1 MTAYIIRRLLS
12 VIPIT
17 LGVLLLV
24 FLIYRVIGG
33 DPAARLAGKN
43 ATPAK
48 IEQIRK
54 TFGYD
59 KPKFFGFWVQKF
71 FRAQPGA
78 GLGVVPVS
86 GQTVWEF
93 CLNLCSFR
101 LAVVSA
107 SGQTGWNF
115 KPAQG
120 ATRLAVAL
128 PDFDARQRY
137 RMEFRVEAPQG
148 CSLRVLLAHPG
159 AKPEN
164 QPIILEKSLSN
175 NARTF
180 VTADIAPTVDLDA
193 ADGGT
198 AQVTV
203 EITGGEATVSAL
215 QVWRAQS
222 NPFDSQFWQIVS
234 QFAQLNFGKSLQSN
248 QRISRMM
255 ADGVV
260 PSLCITTPIFVIEF
274 VVAVALALLCAY
286 YRNTWLDRTFVVIS
300 IVGMSVSGLVYIM
313 LGQYFFSFELGWFPV
328 WGFEG
333 INYVLLPVVI
343 GVVASIGGSLRFYRT
358 IMLDEMYQDYV
369 RTAFAKG
376 ASQRQVLF
384 KHVLKNALI
393 PILTNVVVAIPFLY
407 TGSLMLE
414 SFFGIPGLGRMT
426 VDAIYTG
433 DEPVLFA
440 MVFIGS
446 VVFVI
451 ANLITDLC
459 YTWAD
464 PRIRL
469 Q

>member
-1 MTAYIIRRLLS
+1 MTAYIIRRLFT

-24 FLIYRVIGG
+24 FTIYRVIGG
-33 DPAARLAGKN
+33 DPAVRLAGKN

-54 TFGYD
+54 QHGYD
-59 KPKFFGFWVQKF
+59 KPKFFNWQEAAKTG
-71 FRAQPGA
+71 RPM
-78 GLGVVPVS
+78 
-86 GQTVWEF
+86 
-93 CLNLCSFR
+93 
-101 LAVVSA
+101 AV
-107 SGQTGWNF
+107 
-115 KPAQG
+115 
-120 ATRLAVAL
+120 
-128 PDFDARQRY
+128 
-137 RMEFRVEAPQG
+137 
-148 CSLRVLLAHPG
+148 
-159 AKPEN
+159 
-164 QPIILEKSLSN
+164 
-175 NARTF
+175 
-180 VTADIAPTVDLDA
+180 
-193 ADGGT
+193 
-198 AQVTV
+198 
-203 EITGGEATVSAL
+203 
-215 QVWRAQS
+215 
-222 NPFDSQFWQIVS
+222 FDSQFWQLVR
-234 QFAQLNFGKSLQSN
+234 QFAQLEFGKSLQSN

-260 PSLCITTPIFVIEF
+260 PSLCITTPIFLIELT
-274 VVAVALALLCAY
+274 VAIALALLCAF
-286 YRNTWLDRTFVVIS
+286 YRNTWIDRTFVVIS
-300 IVGMSVSGLVYIM
+300 IVGMSISGLVYIM
-313 LGQYFFSFELGWFPV
+313 LGQYVFSFVLEWFPV

-333 INYVLLPVVI
+333 VNYVLLPVAI
-343 GVVASIGGSLRFYRT
+343 GVVAGISGSLRFYRT

-446 VVFVI
+446 VIFVI
-451 ANLITDLC
+451 ANLITDLL

>member
-1 MTAYIIRRLLS
+1 MTAYIIRRLLT

-24 FLIYRVIGG
+24 FTIYRVIGG
-33 DPAARLAGKN
+33 DPAVRLAGKN

-54 TFGYD
+54 QHGYD
-59 KPKFFGFWVQKF
+59 KPKFFNWQEAAK
-71 FRAQPGA
+71 
-78 GLGVVPVS
+78 
-86 GQTVWEF
+86 
-93 CLNLCSFR
+93 
-101 LAVVSA
+101 
-107 SGQTGWNF
+107 TG
-115 KPAQG
+115 KPA
-120 ATRLAVAL
+120 AV
-128 PDFDARQRY
+128 
-137 RMEFRVEAPQG
+137 
-148 CSLRVLLAHPG
+148 
-159 AKPEN
+159 
-164 QPIILEKSLSN
+164 
-175 NARTF
+175 
-180 VTADIAPTVDLDA
+180 
-193 ADGGT
+193 
-198 AQVTV
+198 
-203 EITGGEATVSAL
+203 
-215 QVWRAQS
+215 
-222 NPFDSQFWQIVS
+222 FDSQFWQIVR
-234 QFAQLNFGKSLQSN
+234 QFAQLDFGKSLQSN
-248 QRISRMM
+248 QRISTMM

-260 PSLCITTPIFVIEF
+260 PSLCITTPIFLIELT
-274 VVAVALALLCAY
+274 VAIALALLCAF
-286 YRNTWLDRTFVVIS
+286 YRNTWIDRTFVVIS
-300 IVGMSVSGLVYIM
+300 IVGMSISGLVYIM
-313 LGQYFFSFELGWFPV
+313 VGQYFFSFVLEWFPV

-333 INYVLLPVVI
+333 VNYVLLPVAI
-343 GVVASIGGSLRFYRT
+343 GVIAGIGGSLRFYRT

-384 KHVLKNALI
+384 KHVLKNAAI

-446 VVFVI
+446 VIFVI

>member
-1 MTAYIIRRLLS
+1 MTAYIIRRLLT

-24 FLIYRVIGG
+24 FMIYRVIGG
-33 DPAARLAGKN
+33 DPAVRLAGKN

-54 TFGYD
+54 QHGYD
-59 KPKFFGFWVQKF
+59 KPKFFNWQEAAK
-71 FRAQPGA
+71 
-78 GLGVVPVS
+78 
-86 GQTVWEF
+86 
-93 CLNLCSFR
+93 
-101 LAVVSA
+101 
-107 SGQTGWNF
+107 TGS
-115 KPAQG
+115 PA
-120 ATRLAVAL
+120 
-128 PDFDARQRY
+128 
-137 RMEFRVEAPQG
+137 
-148 CSLRVLLAHPG
+148 
-159 AKPEN
+159 
-164 QPIILEKSLSN
+164 
-175 NARTF
+175 
-180 VTADIAPTVDLDA
+180 A
-193 ADGGT
+193 A
-198 AQVTV
+198 
-203 EITGGEATVSAL
+203 
-215 QVWRAQS
+215 
-222 NPFDSQFWQIVS
+222 FDSQFWHLVK
-234 QFAQLNFGKSLQSN
+234 QFAQLDFGKSLQSN

-260 PSLCITTPIFVIEF
+260 PSLCITTPIFIIELT
-274 VVAVALALLCAY
+274 VAIALALLCAF
-286 YRNTWLDRTFVVIS
+286 YRNTWLDRSFVVIS
-300 IVGMSVSGLVYIM
+300 IVGMSISGLVYIM
-313 LGQYFFSFELGWFPV
+313 LGQYFFSFVLEWFPV

-333 INYVLLPVVI
+333 VNYVLLPVAI
-343 GVVASIGGSLRFYRT
+343 GVVAGIGGSLRFYRT

-376 ASQRQVLF
+376 ASQQQVLF
-384 KHVLKNALI
+384 KHVLKNAAI

-446 VVFVI
+446 VIFVI

>member
-1 MTAYIIRRLLS
+1 MTAYIIRRLFS

-17 LGVLLLV
+17 MGVLLLV
-24 FLIYRVIGG
+24 FVIYRVIGG
-33 DPAARLAGKN
+33 DPAVRLAGKN
-43 ATPAK
+43 ATPQK

-59 KPKFFGFWVQKF
+59 KPKFFNWQE
-71 FRAQPGA
+71 AWQN
-78 GLGVVPVS
+78 
-86 GQTVWEF
+86 T
-93 CLNLCSFR
+93 
-101 LAVVSA
+101 
-107 SGQTGWNF
+107 
-115 KPAQG
+115 KPAFAQ
-120 ATRLAVAL
+120 
-128 PDFDARQRY
+128 F
-137 RMEFRVEAPQG
+137 RMEFARYRSKEVGVGTVFQAGFRLLRAPMA
-148 CSLRVLLAHPG
+148 V
-159 AKPEN
+159 
-164 QPIILEKSLSN
+164 
-175 NARTF
+175 
-180 VTADIAPTVDLDA
+180 
-193 ADGGT
+193 
-198 AQVTV
+198 
-203 EITGGEATVSAL
+203 
-215 QVWRAQS
+215 
-222 NPFDSQFWQIVS
+222 FDSQFWQIVR
-234 QFAQLNFGKSLQSN
+234 QFAQLDFGKSLQSN

-260 PSLCITTPIFVIEF
+260 PSLCITTPIFVIELF
-274 VVAVALALLCAY
+274 VAIALALLCAF

-300 IVGMSVSGLVYIM
+300 IVGMSISGLVYIM

-333 INYVLLPVVI
+333 VNYVLLPVAI
-343 GVVASIGGSLRFYRT
+343 GVIAGIGGSLRFYRT

-376 ASQRQVLF
+376 ASHKQVLF
-384 KHVLKNALI
+384 KHVLKNAAI

-446 VVFVI
+446 VIFVI

>member
-1 MTAYIIRRLLS
+1 MTAYILRRLFS

-24 FLIYRVIGG
+24 FVIYRVIGG
-33 DPAARLAGKN
+33 DPAVRLAGKN

-59 KPKFFGFWVQKF
+59 KPKFFNWQEASRTGRPQ
-71 FRAQPGA
+71 
-78 GLGVVPVS
+78 
-86 GQTVWEF
+86 
-93 CLNLCSFR
+93 
-101 LAVVSA
+101 AV
-107 SGQTGWNF
+107 
-115 KPAQG
+115 
-120 ATRLAVAL
+120 
-128 PDFDARQRY
+128 FDA
-137 RMEFRVEAPQG
+137 
-148 CSLRVLLAHPG
+148 
-159 AKPEN
+159 
-164 QPIILEKSLSN
+164 
-175 NARTF
+175 
-180 VTADIAPTVDLDA
+180 
-193 ADGGT
+193 
-198 AQVTV
+198 
-203 EITGGEATVSAL
+203 
-215 QVWRAQS
+215 
-222 NPFDSQFWQIVS
+222 QFWQLIT
-234 QFAQLNFGKSLQSN
+234 QYAHLDFGRSLQSN
-248 QRISRMM
+248 QLISQMM
-255 ADGVV
+255 ADGVG

-274 VVAVALALLCAY
+274 TVAIALALLCAY
-286 YRNTWLDRTFVVIS
+286 YRDTWIDRTFVVIS
-300 IVGMSVSGLVYIM
+300 IIGMSVSGLVYIM
-313 LGQYFFSFELGWFPV
+313 LGQFFFAFKLEWFPV

-333 INYVLLPVVI
+333 LPYVILPVAI
-343 GVVASIGGSLRFYRT
+343 GVIASIGGSLRFYRT

-393 PILTNVVVAIPFLY
+393 PILTNVVIAIPFLY

-446 VVFVI
+446 VMFVI

>member
-1 MTAYIIRRLLS
+1 MTAYIIRRLFS

-59 KPKFFGFWVQKF
+59 KPKFFNWQEAAKTG
-71 FRAQPGA
+71 RP
-78 GLGVVPVS
+78 
-86 GQTVWEF
+86 
-93 CLNLCSFR
+93 
-101 LAVVSA
+101 LAV
-107 SGQTGWNF
+107 
-115 KPAQG
+115 
-120 ATRLAVAL
+120 
-128 PDFDARQRY
+128 FDA
-137 RMEFRVEAPQG
+137 
-148 CSLRVLLAHPG
+148 
-159 AKPEN
+159 
-164 QPIILEKSLSN
+164 
-175 NARTF
+175 
-180 VTADIAPTVDLDA
+180 
-193 ADGGT
+193 
-198 AQVTV
+198 
-203 EITGGEATVSAL
+203 
-215 QVWRAQS
+215 
-222 NPFDSQFWQIVS
+222 QFWQIVW
-234 QFAQLNFGKSLQSN
+234 QFAHLDFGKSLQSN
-248 QRISRMM
+248 QRISSMM

-260 PSLCITTPIFVIEF
+260 PSLCVTTPIFIIEL
-274 VVAVALALLCAY
+274 VVAIALALICAF
-286 YRNTWLDRTFVVIS
+286 YRDTWIDRFFVVIS
-300 IVGMSVSGLVYIM
+300 IITMSIPSLIYIM
-313 LGQYFFSFELGWFPV
+313 LGQYWFAFKLEWFPV
-328 WGFEG
+328 WGFESA
-333 INYVLLPVVI
+333 YYLVLPVAI
-343 GVVASIGGSLRFYRT
+343 GIVYSVGGSLRFYRT

-393 PILTNVVVAIPFLY
+393 PILTNVVIAIPFLY
-407 TGSLMLE
+407 TGSLLLE

>member
-1 MTAYIIRRLLS
+1 MTAYIIRRLFT

-33 DPAARLAGKN
+33 DPAVRLAGKN

-54 TFGYD
+54 QFGYD
-59 KPKFFGFWVQKF
+59 KPKFFNWQEAAKTG
-71 FRAQPGA
+71 QP
-78 GLGVVPVS
+78 
-86 GQTVWEF
+86 
-93 CLNLCSFR
+93 
-101 LAVVSA
+101 
-107 SGQTGWNF
+107 
-115 KPAQG
+115 
-120 ATRLAVAL
+120 
-128 PDFDARQRY
+128 
-137 RMEFRVEAPQG
+137 M
-148 CSLRVLLAHPG
+148 
-159 AKPEN
+159 
-164 QPIILEKSLSN
+164 
-175 NARTF
+175 
-180 VTADIAPTVDLDA
+180 A
-193 ADGGT
+193 A
-198 AQVTV
+198 
-203 EITGGEATVSAL
+203 
-215 QVWRAQS
+215 
-222 NPFDSQFWQIVS
+222 FDSQFWQIVR
-234 QFAQLNFGKSLQSN
+234 QFAHLDFGRSLQSN

-260 PSLCITTPIFVIEF
+260 PSLCITTPIFVIELT
-274 VVAVALALLCAY
+274 VAIALALLCAF

-300 IVGMSVSGLVYIM
+300 IVGVSISGLVYIM
-313 LGQYFFSFELGWFPV
+313 LGQYFFSFVLGWFPV

-333 INYVLLPVVI
+333 INYVLLPVAI
-343 GVVASIGGSLRFYRT
+343 GVVAGIGGSLRFYRT

-384 KHVLKNALI
+384 KHVLKNAAI
-393 PILTNVVVAIPFLY
+393 PILTNVVVAVPFLY

-446 VVFVI
+446 VIFVI

>member
-1 MTAYIIRRLLS
+1 MAAYIIRRLFS

-33 DPAARLAGKN
+33 DPAVRLAGKN
-43 ATPAK
+43 ATPQK

-59 KPKFFGFWVQKF
+59 KPKFFNWQEVAK
-71 FRAQPGA
+71 
-78 GLGVVPVS
+78 
-86 GQTVWEF
+86 
-93 CLNLCSFR
+93 
-101 LAVVSA
+101 
-107 SGQTGWNF
+107 TGS
-115 KPAQG
+115 P
-120 ATRLAVAL
+120 
-128 PDFDARQRY
+128 
-137 RMEFRVEAPQG
+137 M
-148 CSLRVLLAHPG
+148 
-159 AKPEN
+159 
-164 QPIILEKSLSN
+164 
-175 NARTF
+175 
-180 VTADIAPTVDLDA
+180 A
-193 ADGGT
+193 A
-198 AQVTV
+198 
-203 EITGGEATVSAL
+203 
-215 QVWRAQS
+215 
-222 NPFDSQFWQIVS
+222 FDSQFWQVVR
-234 QFAQLNFGKSLQSN
+234 QFAQFDFGKSLQSN

-255 ADGVV
+255 ADGVM
-260 PSLCITTPIFVIEF
+260 PSLCITTPIFVIELM
-274 VVAVALALLCAY
+274 VAIALALLCAF

-300 IVGMSVSGLVYIM
+300 IVGMSISGLVYIM

-333 INYVLLPVVI
+333 VNYVLLPVAI
-343 GVVASIGGSLRFYRT
+343 GVIAGIGGSLRFYRT

-384 KHVLKNALI
+384 KHVLKNAAI

-446 VVFVI
+446 VIFVI

>member
-1 MTAYIIRRLLS
+1 MTAYIIRRLFT

-24 FLIYRVIGG
+24 FVIYRVIGG

-43 ATPAK
+43 ATPQK

-54 TFGYD
+54 QFGYD
-59 KPKFFGFWVQKF
+59 KPRFFNWGAAFAPLATPARQWWEVTFKDVIGDKPGWNDWKE
-71 FRAQPGA
+71 ATLKCQP
-78 GLGVVPVS
+78 
-86 GQTVWEF
+86 
-93 CLNLCSFR
+93 
-101 LAVVSA
+101 LAV
-107 SGQTGWNF
+107 
-115 KPAQG
+115 
-120 ATRLAVAL
+120 
-128 PDFDARQRY
+128 
-137 RMEFRVEAPQG
+137 
-148 CSLRVLLAHPG
+148 
-159 AKPEN
+159 
-164 QPIILEKSLSN
+164 
-175 NARTF
+175 
-180 VTADIAPTVDLDA
+180 
-193 ADGGT
+193 
-198 AQVTV
+198 
-203 EITGGEATVSAL
+203 
-215 QVWRAQS
+215 
-222 NPFDSQFWQIVS
+222 FDSQFWHLVRR
-234 QFAQLNFGKSLQSN
+234 FAQLDFGRSLQSN
-248 QRISRMM
+248 QRISTMI
-255 ADGVV
+255 AEGVV
-260 PSLCITTPIFVIEF
+260 PSLCVTTPIFVIELS
-274 VVAVALALLCAY
+274 VAIALALLCAY
-286 YRNTWLDRTFVVIS
+286 YRNTWIDRTFVVIS
-300 IVGMSVSGLVYIM
+300 IVAMSISGLVYIM
-313 LGQYFFSFELGWFPV
+313 LGQYFFAFSLGWFPV

-333 INYVLLPVVI
+333 PAYVALPVAI
-343 GVVASIGGSLRFYRT
+343 GVVAGLGGSLRFYRT

-376 ASQRQVLF
+376 CSQREVLF

-407 TGSLMLE
+407 TGALLLE

-446 VVFVI
+446 VIFVI